1 MSQEFYPLLREPK
14 FFKFGF
20 NFTEMLEKLKEKKL
34 RGIIDTYRSTY
45 FQTFQRI
52 TVYPKHRNHVRK
64 FGWCLQTII
73 ETIFEH
79 SARDCRLSSKPY
91 SSILLVIADYHR
103 NHIRTFGWCACIII
117 NIFENSAG
125 VRASSKPSSKMQLVF
140 VQAIMRPLALKT
152 SKLRVLLTIFTIW
165 GLSSLI
171 SLPPIIFS
179 QEFPISRSIRNDLF
193 RIRPRLFK
201 DPDPDPTHHFLT
213 GVPHQQVTKTVL

>member
-1 MSQEFYPLLREPK
+1 MSREFYPLLREPK

-34 RGIIDTYRSTY
+34 RGIIDTYRSTVFSNFPEDY
-45 FQTFQRI
+45 S
-52 TVYPKHRNHVRK
+52 
-64 FGWCLQTII
+64 LS
-73 ETIFEH
+73 ET
-79 SARDCRLSSKPY
+79 SKPC
-91 SSILLVIADYHR
+91 SKILLVFADYHR